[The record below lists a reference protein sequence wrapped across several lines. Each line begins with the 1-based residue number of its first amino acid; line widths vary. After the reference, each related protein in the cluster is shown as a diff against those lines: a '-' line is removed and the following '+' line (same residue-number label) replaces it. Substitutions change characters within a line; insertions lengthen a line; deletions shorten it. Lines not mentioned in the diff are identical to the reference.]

1 MIITLLNWVYI
12 FITLYIIGH
21 FAYKKLAHFTAGDS
35 NCYVNISNA
44 LLMGFAVTTALSG
57 YYSLFAGV
65 GIIANIIM
73 LILCVVF
80 AIADLNDYKK
90 MCSLHNIKS
99 FIVSNIA
106 VVIIGIL
113 LIAVCLYFTAYG
125 HFDYDSGL
133 YHAQSIH
140 WIEKYGVLPGL
151 AYMQTRLGFNS
162 SFFCI
167 SALYSFHDFGQ
178 SLHSLNGFMMA
189 VILIKGSVGIISSFT
204 AGADNNISYEN
215 SLTVPKSIK
224 IISFLRKILTFDNFM
239 NLVPFLY
246 FAMVCYELTSPTTD
260 CASNCLIIWIILTWS
275 AEMCGKSAFST
286 NSVNSDNKNSKLFT
300 YAFLSVMAVFLVSIK
315 LSVGV
320 IALLVIHP
328 AVKLIKEKKFK
339 DIIIYMVTGI
349 VLVAPYFI
357 RNVIITGW
365 IIYPFPAIDIFN
377 FDWKIPLSGVQYESN
392 EVIVWARYTKDVA
405 LIDQKMS
412 EWLPIWWQEQGQ
424 INRHITTS
432 AFIGCLLSAI
442 LIIKGTIVK
451 KIRHESGEKLFF
463 MAIMFISFTFW
474 MVSAPSNRFG
484 YAYIITVSLMGI
496 GLMFELLFTFSLSK
510 EFNKYIHI
518 MSASVAI
525 IICIFALLPMAK
537 GMRMQLSDDFH
548 SAVNSLNSQYIISQR
563 DYEPGDTSSKEW
575 NGFTIY
581 YPTVEGSQIW
591 YDAFPAILYE
601 GNLDGIEMRGN
612 SIHDGFRLK

>member
-1 MIITLLNWVYI
+1 MIITLLNWIYI

-35 NCYVNISNA
+35 NCYVNTSNS
-44 LLMGFAVTTALSG
+44 LLMGFAVMTALSG

-65 GIIANIIM
+65 GIVANIIM
-73 LILCVVF
+73 LILCVIFVVVDF
-80 AIADLNDYKK
+80 DDYKK
-90 MCSLHNIKS
+90 ALGLHNSKS
-99 FIVSNIA
+99 FIVSNAFI
-106 VVIIGIL
+106 VIISIL
-113 LIAVCLYFTAYG
+113 LIAFCLYFTAYG

-189 VILIKGSVGIISSFT
+189 VILIKGAAGIVMSFT
-204 AGADNNISYEN
+204 SKEGNNLASN
-215 SLTVPKSIK
+215 DDLSVSKSGK
-224 IISFLRKILTFDNFM
+224 VISFLRKLLTFDNFI

-275 AEMCGKSAFST
+275 AEMCGKSGILT
-286 NSVNSDNKNSKLFT
+286 NSVNKKNEASELFT
-300 YAFLSVMAVFLVSIK
+300 YSFLSVMAVFLVSIK

-328 AVKLIKEKKFK
+328 AVKLIKEKKIK

-357 RNVIITGW
+357 RNAIITGW

-424 INRHITTS
+424 INRYITTS
-432 AFIGCLLSAI
+432 AFIGCILSAI
-442 LIIKGTIVK
+442 LIVKGAIIK
-451 KIRHESGEKLFF
+451 KIRHESGSRLFF

-510 EFNKYIHI
+510 EFNKCIHI

-525 IICIFALLPMAK
+525 IICIFTLLPMAK

-548 SAVNSLNSQYIISQR
+548 SAIDSLNSQYIVTQR
-563 DYEPGDTSSKEW
+563 DYEPGDTASKEW

-601 GNLDGIEMRGN
+601 GNLEGIEMRGN
-612 SIHDGFRLK
+612 SIRDGFRLK